1 MRANSLKK
9 IGLPSLPKALTGISG
24 FDEITS
30 GGLPKGR
37 PSLICGGAGCG
48 KTLFG
53 AEFLIHG
60 VQDFNEPGVF
70 IAFEETPEEL
80 AKNVASLGVDLNRL
94 IRQKKL
100 VVDYVH
106 IERSEVQETGEYDLE
121 GLFIRLNHA
130 IDTVGAKRV
139 VLDTLEALFSGL
151 PNESILRA
159 ELRRLFR
166 WLKDKGVTAVVT
178 AERGNGTLTRYG
190 LEEYVADCVVLL
202 DHRVNDQISTRRMR
216 VVKYRGSVHGTNE
229 YPFLIG
235 ESGISV
241 LPVTSLGLTHSA
253 SKERISSGIPRLDAM
268 LGGKGFFRGSSV
280 LVSGTAGS
288 GKSTLAAKFVS
299 AACQRGE
306 RALYFAFEESPGQI
320 QRNMRSVN
328 IDLAPWVQK
337 GLLKFHASRPTYH
350 GLEMH
355 LLAIHSTI
363 QKFKPSVVVI
373 DPITNLIEIGT
384 PLEVK
389 SMLTRLI
396 DFLKMENI
404 SSMFTSLTSG
414 GADLDQSEVGV
425 SSLMDAW
432 MVVRNL
438 ETGGERNRAL
448 YVLKARGV
456 AHSNQ
461 VREFV
466 ISDKG
471 VELVDVYLSG
481 SDVLIGSSRVA
492 RQAQDQL
499 EKFAEKQRMQR
510 RQLNFAHQ
518 RKAIEAQIAA
528 LTAELETKTEEARLE
543 LNAEEQQETKRSANR
558 DQLARQRSA
567 Y

>member
-1 MRANSLKK
+1 
-9 IGLPSLPKALTGISG
+9 
-24 FDEITS
+24 
-30 GGLPKGR
+30 
-37 PSLICGGAGCG
+37 
-48 KTLFG
+48 
-53 AEFLIHG
+53 
-60 VQDFNEPGVF
+60 
-70 IAFEETPEEL
+70 
-80 AKNVASLGVDLNRL
+80 
-94 IRQKKL
+94 
-100 VVDYVH
+100 
-106 IERSEVQETGEYDLE
+106 
-121 GLFIRLNHA
+121 
-130 IDTVGAKRV
+130 
-139 VLDTLEALFSGL
+139 
-151 PNESILRA
+151 
-159 ELRRLFR
+159 
-166 WLKDKGVTAVVT
+166 
-178 AERGNGTLTRYG
+178 
-190 LEEYVADCVVLL
+190 
-202 DHRVNDQISTRRMR
+202 
-216 VVKYRGSVHGTNE
+216 
-229 YPFLIG
+229 
-235 ESGISV
+235 
-241 LPVTSLGLTHSA
+241 LGLTHSA

-337 GLLKFHASRPTYH
+337 GLLKFHASRPTYF

-355 LLAIHSTI
+355 LLAIHSMI
-363 QKFKPSVVVI
+363 RKFKPSVVVI

-396 DFLKMENI
+396 DFLKTENI
-404 SSMFTSLTSG
+404 SSMFTSLTAG
-414 GADLDQSEVGV
+414 GANLDQSEVGV

-481 SDVLIGSSRVA
+481 SDVLIGSARVA
-492 RQAQDQL
+492 REAQDQL
-499 EKFAEKQRMQR
+499 EKFAEKQRTER
-510 RQLNFAHQ
+510 RQLNLAHQ

>member
-1 MRANSLKK
+1 MRAKSLKTTE
-9 IGLPSLPKALTGISG
+9 LPSLPKALTGISG

-48 KTLFG
+48 KTLFA

-60 VQDFNEPGVF
+60 IQEFNEPGVF
-70 IAFEETPEEL
+70 IAFEETPDEL

-94 IRQKKL
+94 IRQKKMI
-100 VVDYVH
+100 VDYVH

-130 IDTVGAKRV
+130 IDSIGAKRV

-151 PNESILRA
+151 PNEMILRA

-166 WLKDKGVTAVVT
+166 WLKDKGVTAIVT
-178 AERGNGTLTRYG
+178 AERGDGKLTRYG

-202 DHRVNDQISTRRMR
+202 DHRVNDQISTRRLR

-229 YPFLIG
+229 YPFLIS
-235 ESGISV
+235 ETGISV
-241 LPVTSLGLTHSA
+241 LPVTSLGLNHRA
-253 SKERISSGIPRLDAM
+253 SRERISSGIPRLDTM
-268 LGGKGFFRGSSV
+268 LGGKGFFRGSSI

-299 AACQRGE
+299 AACERGE

-337 GLLKFHASRPTYH
+337 GLLSFHASRPTYH

-355 LLAIHSTI
+355 LLAIHNTI

-373 DPITNLIEIGT
+373 DPITNLVEIGT

-396 DFLKMENI
+396 DFLKSENI
-404 SSMFTSLTSG
+404 SAVFTSLTG
-414 GADLDQSEVGV
+414 GGNNLDQSEVGV
-425 SSLMDAW
+425 SSLMDVW
-432 MVVRNL
+432 LVVRNL
-438 ETGGERNRAL
+438 ESGGERNRGL
-448 YVLKARGV
+448 YILKARGL

-461 VREFV
+461 VREFI
-466 ISDKG
+466 ISDAG
-471 VELVDVYLSG
+471 LELVDVYLGG
-481 SDVLIGSSRVA
+481 SEVLFGSA
-492 RQAQDQL
+492 RLAREAQERQ
-499 EKFAEKQRMQR
+499 EKMAEKQRSQQ
-510 RQLNFAHQ
+510 RQLNLAHQ
-518 RKAIEAQIAA
+518 QKAIEAQIAT
-528 LTAELETKTEEARLE
+528 LKAELEAKAEEARLE
-543 LNAEEQQETKRSANR
+543 LKAQEQQENKRSEDRAAM
-558 DQLARQRSA
+558 ARRRSA
-567 Y
+567 D